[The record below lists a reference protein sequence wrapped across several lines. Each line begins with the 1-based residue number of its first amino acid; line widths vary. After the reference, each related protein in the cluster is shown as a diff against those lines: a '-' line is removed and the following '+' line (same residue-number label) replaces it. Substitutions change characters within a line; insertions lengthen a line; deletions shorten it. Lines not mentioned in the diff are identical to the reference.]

1 MRQPESCWG
10 LALLD
15 GAWLSILIQASE
27 HRVPLSTD
35 LRRIVGLHRFDQ
47 AQAASTTP
55 SSTGWDETRRVKRN
69 ENETVSVMSSK
80 PDHLIV
86 ENEKTKTLSG
96 NIGLRV
102 LF

>member
-1 MRQPESCWG
+1 M
-10 LALLD
+10 LAVNYGFTEDELD
-15 GAWLSILIQASE
+15 FIPSTKLRQAS
-27 HRVPLSTD
+27 
-35 LRRIVGLHRFDQ
+35 LRLGSGQ
-47 AQAASTTP
+47 ATTP